1 MRIAVI
7 GTGFIGGTL
16 GRAFARAGHEVVFGS
31 RRPGDT
37 SVTGDTSARVDAI
50 ERAVAEAEIVVVTLP
65 GPAVDEFLDANGP
78 ALAGRILVDV
88 ANRMGQA
95 LPNSAE
101 QVRAKAP
108 DARYARAF
116 STLGGEMFED
126 PIVGGERADLFFSAD
141 EDARA
146 AVERLIE
153 AVGLRPVYVGAD
165 QHDVV
170 DGIFRLY
177 FAMAIGQ
184 KHGRRTAFKL
194 LTDEPLAD

>member
-7 GTGFIGGTL
+7 GTGFVGGTL

-31 RRPGDT
+31 RHPDEA
-37 SVTGDTSARVDAI
+37 SVTGGTAARVDTV
-50 ERAVAEAEIVVVTLP
+50 EHAVAGAEVVVVTLP
-65 GPAVDEFLDANGP
+65 GPAVDPFLDANGP
-78 ALAGRILVDV
+78 ALDGRIVVDV

-95 LPNSAE
+95 VPNSAE

-108 DARYARAF
+108 GARYARAF
-116 STLGGEMFED
+116 NTLGGEMFEN
-126 PIVGGERADLFFSAD
+126 PIVGGEQADLFFSAD

-146 AVERLIE
+146 SVEQLVE

-165 QHDVV
+165 QQDVV

-177 FAMAIGQ
+177 FAVAIGQ
-184 KHGRRTAFKL
+184 KHGRRIAFKL
-194 LTDEPLAD
+194 LAD